1 MVRCSSWVAPTT
13 GCIFTTTKN
22 NIIAINSRYNH
33 VVQNIK
39 DALHLW
45 ASMIFFRYARYLSV
59 ASFDISRP
67 PFEGRQLVP
76 FLLLL
81 VGPILQNQLD
91 SFAWFCVVLYGN
103 ESRFS
108 CLGFYSYSHSE
119 CAYIKVSLSLL
130 SRMFGTFLFR
140 NLRIIRRIIR
150 HPQPRN
156 LHRVSLLFLRPNDID
171 S

>member
-1 MVRCSSWVAPTT
+1 MQD
-13 GCIFTTTKN
+13 IF
-22 NIIAINSRYNH
+22 
-33 VVQNIK
+33 Q
-39 DALHLW
+39 LHLLVYSSSTPCLS
-45 ASMIFFRYARYLSV
+45 SMNISICISIQSSIV
-59 ASFDISRP
+59 MGISRP

-91 SFAWFCVVLYGN
+91 SFAWFCVVLGGN

-108 CLGFYSYSHSE
+108 CPVFWSYSHSE